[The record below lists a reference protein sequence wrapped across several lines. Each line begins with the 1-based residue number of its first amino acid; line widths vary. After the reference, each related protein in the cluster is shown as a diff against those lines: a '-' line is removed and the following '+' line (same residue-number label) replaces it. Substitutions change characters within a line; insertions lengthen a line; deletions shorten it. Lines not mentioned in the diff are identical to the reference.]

1 MVGVF
6 FCTGAICNAL
16 ITQRNEITCSCTE
29 INGAK
34 FRLGNYRHCAQMKIQ
49 TVATPALDL
58 LQIRPRLKRGA
69 IVLSLSDSLIEGNR
83 VFVGCNGSG
92 IECEALGIKSIIAAF
107 DGKKSAQEIAEALAI
122 STEIVCEFISQLLS
136 AGLIDYLVTPIVA
149 PGRFKEQDQSA
160 DAGYIQLQSK
170 ITPELSATTWI
181 PGVNDGGV
189 EVLTNRRLAL
199 IEISGE
205 NRVATQLY
213 GLLLASGV
221 TQTKMASA
229 SRRDRARIGNQ
240 DMCAGLLTSSDV
252 GSNFQHTLEDKARE
266 LALFP
271 NKDKSVAEDIP
282 EVFLKIFI
290 GNGHEA
296 LIAQSMSED
305 EIHLIV
311 AAPDGPSIDVGPLV
325 IPGKSACSRC
335 ITLARS
341 DQHLLSREIDIFRS
355 THIELEIPVSISHFV
370 AAQIASEILRFIDT
384 KKSALISARVRTNY
398 LDVCNPQHI
407 RFARHPLCGCS
418 WR

>member
-1 MVGVF
+1 MKINSPE
-6 FCTGAICNAL
+6 AK
-16 ITQRNEITCSCTE
+16 NESTNTTE
-29 INGAK
+29 I
-34 FRLGNYRHCAQMKIQ
+34 
-49 TVATPALDL
+49 DL
-58 LQIRPRLKRGA
+58 LLMRPRLKRGA
-69 IVLSLSDSLIEGNR
+69 IVLSLTDSHIEGNR
-83 VFVGCNGSG
+83 IFVGCNGSG
-92 IECEALGIKSIIAAF
+92 VECEAIGIRLIVAAF
-107 DGKKSAQEIAEALAI
+107 DGKRSAQEIAESLSI
-122 STEIVCEFISQLLS
+122 EPHIICEVIHQLLR
-136 AGLIDYLVTPIVA
+136 AGLIDYLVTQIIA
-149 PGRFKEQDQSA
+149 PGRFKEQDQSE

-205 NRVATQLY
+205 NRIATQLY

-229 SRRDRARIGNQ
+229 SRRERARIGSQ
-240 DMCAGLLTSSDV
+240 DMCAGLLASSDV
-252 GSNFQHTLEDKARE
+252 GSNFQHTLEEKSRE

-271 NKDKSVAEDIP
+271 NQDKSAADDIP
-282 EVFLKIFI
+282 EIFLKIFI

-311 AAPDGPSIDVGPLV
+311 AAPDGPSIEVGPLV

-335 ITLARS
+335 VTLARG
-341 DQHLLSREIDIFRS
+341 DQHPRSREIDIFRS
-355 THIELEIPVSISHFV
+355 THTELEIPVTIAHFV
-370 AAQIASEILRFIDT
+370 AAQIAAEILRYIDT
-384 KKSALISARVRTNY
+384 KKSVLISTRLRTNY

>member
-1 MVGVF
+1 MK
-6 FCTGAICNAL
+6 TP
-16 ITQRNEITCSCTE
+16 QRKTP
-29 INGAK
+29 
-34 FRLGNYRHCAQMKIQ
+34 QMKTQSID
-49 TVATPALDL
+49 TRAVDL
-58 LQIRPRLKRGA
+58 LLIRPRLKRGA

-92 IECEALGIKSIIAAF
+92 IQCEALGIRTIIAAF

-122 STEIVCEFISQLLS
+122 DSEIVRQVVAQLLS
-136 AGLIDYLVTPIVA
+136 AGLIDYLVTQIVA
-149 PGRFKEQDQSA
+149 PGRFKEQDQSS

-189 EVLTNRRLAL
+189 EVLTKRRMAL

-213 GLLLASGV
+213 GILLASGV

-271 NKDKSVAEDIP
+271 SKDKSNTDEIP
-282 EVFLKIFI
+282 EVFLKVFI

-311 AAPDGPSIDVGPLV
+311 AAPDGPSIDIGPLV

-335 ITLARS
+335 VTLARG
-341 DQHLLSREIDIFRS
+341 DQHPLSREIDIFRS
-355 THIELEIPVSISHFV
+355 THTELEIPVTVAHFV

-384 KKSALISARVRTNY
+384 KKSALISTRVRTNY

>member
-1 MVGVF
+1 MK
-6 FCTGAICNAL
+6 TP
-16 ITQRNEITCSCTE
+16 
-29 INGAK
+29 
-34 FRLGNYRHCAQMKIQ
+34 QMK
-49 TVATPALDL
+49 TPNMEKQSIDTSAVDL
-58 LQIRPRLKRGA
+58 LLIRPRLKRGA

-92 IECEALGIKSIIAAF
+92 IQCEALGIRTIIAAF

-122 STEIVCEFISQLLS
+122 DCEIVSQVVGQLLS
-136 AGLIDYLVTPIVA
+136 AGLIDYLVTQIVA
-149 PGRFKEQDQSA
+149 PGRFKEQDQSS

-170 ITPELSATTWI
+170 ITPELSSTTWI
-181 PGVNDGGV
+181 TGVNDGGV
-189 EVLTNRRLAL
+189 EVLTNRRMAL

-213 GLLLASGV
+213 GILLASGV

-271 NKDKSVAEDIP
+271 SKDKSSADEIP
-282 EVFLKIFI
+282 EVFLKVFI

-335 ITLARS
+335 VTLARS
-341 DQHLLSREIDIFRS
+341 DQHSLSREIDIFRS
-355 THIELEIPVSISHFV
+355 THTELEIPVTVAHFV

-384 KKSALISARVRTNY
+384 KKSALISTRVRTNY
-398 LDVCNPQHI
+398 LDICNPQHI

>member
-1 MVGVF
+1 
-6 FCTGAICNAL
+6 
-16 ITQRNEITCSCTE
+16 
-29 INGAK
+29 
-34 FRLGNYRHCAQMKIQ
+34 MKIKN
-49 TVATPALDL
+49 TEAKNENSL
-58 LQIRPRLKRGA
+58 LHAIDPLLIRPRLKRGA
-69 IVLSLSDSLIEGNR
+69 IVLSLSDSLVEGNR

-92 IECEALGIKSIIAAF
+92 IQCEALGIRTIIAAF
-107 DGKKSAQEIAEALAI
+107 DGKKSSQEIAEALSI
-122 STEIVCEFISQLLS
+122 DCEIVGQVVGQLLS
-136 AGLIDYLVTPIVA
+136 AGLIDYLVTQIVA
-149 PGRFKEQDQSA
+149 PGRFKEQDQSS

-189 EVLTNRRLAL
+189 QVLTKRRSAL

-213 GLLLASGV
+213 GILLASGV

-229 SRRDRARIGNQ
+229 ARRDRARIGNQ
-240 DMCAGLLTSSDV
+240 DLCAGLLTNSDV
-252 GSNFQHTLEDKARE
+252 GSNFQHTLENKARE

-271 NKDKSVAEDIP
+271 NKDKSSTEEIP
-282 EVFLKIFI
+282 EVFLKVFI

-305 EIHLIV
+305 ETHLIV
-311 AAPDGPSIDVGPLV
+311 SAPDGPSIDVGPLV

-341 DQHLLSREIDIFRS
+341 DQHPLSREIDIFRS
-355 THIELEIPVSISHFV
+355 THTELEIPVTVAHFV
-370 AAQIASEILRFIDT
+370 AAQIAAEILRFIDT
-384 KKSALISARVRTNY
+384 KQSALISTRVRTNY

>member
-1 MVGVF
+1 MK
-6 FCTGAICNAL
+6 TP
-16 ITQRNEITCSCTE
+16 
-29 INGAK
+29 
-34 FRLGNYRHCAQMKIQ
+34 QMKIQ
-49 TVATPALDL
+49 SIDTRAVDL
-58 LQIRPRLKRGA
+58 LLIRPRLKRGA

-92 IECEALGIKSIIAAF
+92 IQCEALGIRTIIAAF

-122 STEIVCEFISQLLS
+122 DSEIVSQVVGQLLS
-136 AGLIDYLVTPIVA
+136 AGLIDYLVTQIVA
-149 PGRFKEQDQSA
+149 PGRFKEQDQSS

-181 PGVNDGGV
+181 TDVNDGGV
-189 EVLTNRRLAL
+189 EVLTYRRMAL

-213 GLLLASGV
+213 GILLASGV

-271 NKDKSVAEDIP
+271 SKDKSSADEIP
-282 EVFLKIFI
+282 EVFLKVFI

-311 AAPDGPSIDVGPLV
+311 AAPDGPSIDIGPLV

-335 ITLARS
+335 VTLARS
-341 DQHLLSREIDIFRS
+341 DQHSLSREIDIFRS
-355 THIELEIPVSISHFV
+355 THTELEIPVTVAHFV

-384 KKSALISARVRTNY
+384 KKSALISTRVRTNY

>member
-1 MVGVF
+1 
-6 FCTGAICNAL
+6 
-16 ITQRNEITCSCTE
+16 
-29 INGAK
+29 
-34 FRLGNYRHCAQMKIQ
+34 MKIQ
-49 TVATPALDL
+49 SIDKRTVDL
-58 LQIRPRLKRGA
+58 LLIRPRLKRGA
-69 IVLSLSDSLIEGNR
+69 IVLALSDSLIEGNR

-92 IECEALGIKSIIAAF
+92 IECEALGVKTIIAQF
-107 DGKKSAQEIAEALAI
+107 DGKKSAQEIADALAI
-122 STEIVCEFISQLLS
+122 DSDIVCQVVGQLLS
-136 AGLIDYLVTPIVA
+136 AGLIDYLVTQIVA
-149 PGRFKEQDQSA
+149 PGRFKEQDQSS

-181 PGVNDGGV
+181 AGVNDGGV
-189 EVLTNRRLAL
+189 QILTNRRMAL

-213 GLLLASGV
+213 GILLASGV

-240 DMCAGLLTSSDV
+240 DMCAGLLTNGDV

-271 NKDKSVAEDIP
+271 SKDKSNTDEIP
-282 EVFLKIFI
+282 EVFLKVFI

-305 EIHLIV
+305 EVHLIV

-335 ITLARS
+335 VTLARG
-341 DQHLLSREIDIFRS
+341 DQHRLSREIDIFKS
-355 THIELEIPVSISHFV
+355 THTELEIPVTIAHFV

-384 KKSALISARVRTNY
+384 KKSALISTRVRTNY

>member
-1 MVGVF
+1 
-6 FCTGAICNAL
+6 
-16 ITQRNEITCSCTE
+16 
-29 INGAK
+29 
-34 FRLGNYRHCAQMKIQ
+34 MKIQ
-49 TVATPALDL
+49 TVATPDLDL
-58 LQIRPRLKRGA
+58 SLIRPRLKRGA

-92 IECEALGIKSIIAAF
+92 IECEALGINSIIAAF
-107 DGKKSAQEIAEALAI
+107 DGKKSAQEIEDALAI
-122 STEIVCEFISQLLS
+122 STEIVCEVIGQLLS
-136 AGLIDYLVTPIVA
+136 AGLVDYLVTPIVA

-181 PGVNDGGV
+181 SGVNDGGV

-240 DMCAGLLTSSDV
+240 DMCAGLLTSGDV

-271 NKDKSVAEDIP
+271 SKDKSVAEDIP

-335 ITLARS
+335 VTLARS
-341 DQHLLSREIDIFRS
+341 DQHSLSREIDIFRS
-355 THIELEIPVSISHFV
+355 THTELEIPVSLSHFV

-384 KKSALISARVRTNY
+384 KKSALISTRVRTNY

>member
-1 MVGVF
+1 MK
-6 FCTGAICNAL
+6 TP
-16 ITQRNEITCSCTE
+16 
-29 INGAK
+29 
-34 FRLGNYRHCAQMKIQ
+34 QMKIQ
-49 TVATPALDL
+49 SIDTRAVDL
-58 LQIRPRLKRGA
+58 LLIRPRLKRGA

-92 IECEALGIKSIIAAF
+92 IQCEALGIRTIIAAF
-107 DGKKSAQEIAEALAI
+107 DGKKSAEEIAEALAI
-122 STEIVCEFISQLLS
+122 DCEIVSQVVGQLLS
-136 AGLIDYLVTPIVA
+136 AGLIDYLVTQIVA
-149 PGRFKEQDQSA
+149 PGRFKEQDQSS

-181 PGVNDGGV
+181 TGVNDGGV
-189 EVLTNRRLAL
+189 EVLTYRRMAL

-213 GLLLASGV
+213 GILLASGV

-271 NKDKSVAEDIP
+271 SKDKSSADEIP
-282 EVFLKIFI
+282 EVFLKVFI

-311 AAPDGPSIDVGPLV
+311 AAPDGPSIDIGPLV

-335 ITLARS
+335 VTLARS
-341 DQHLLSREIDIFRS
+341 DQHSLSREIDIFRS
-355 THIELEIPVSISHFV
+355 THTELEIPVTVAHFV

-384 KKSALISARVRTNY
+384 KKSALISTRVRTNY

>member
-1 MVGVF
+1 MK
-6 FCTGAICNAL
+6 TP
-16 ITQRNEITCSCTE
+16 
-29 INGAK
+29 
-34 FRLGNYRHCAQMKIQ
+34 QMKTQSID
-49 TVATPALDL
+49 TRAVDL
-58 LQIRPRLKRGA
+58 LLIRPRLKRGA

-92 IECEALGIKSIIAAF
+92 IQCEALGIRTIIAAF

-122 STEIVCEFISQLLS
+122 DSEIVSQVVGQLLS
-136 AGLIDYLVTPIVA
+136 AGLIDYLVTQIVA
-149 PGRFKEQDQSA
+149 PGRFKEQDQSS

-181 PGVNDGGV
+181 TGVNDGGV
-189 EVLTNRRLAL
+189 EVLTYRRMAL

-213 GLLLASGV
+213 GILLASGV

-271 NKDKSVAEDIP
+271 SKDKSSADEIP
-282 EVFLKIFI
+282 EVFLKVFI

-311 AAPDGPSIDVGPLV
+311 AAPDGPSIDIGPLV

-335 ITLARS
+335 VTLARS
-341 DQHLLSREIDIFRS
+341 DQHSLSREIDIFRS
-355 THIELEIPVSISHFV
+355 THTELEIPVTVAHFV

-384 KKSALISARVRTNY
+384 KKSALISTRVRTNY
-398 LDVCNPQHI
+398 LDICNPQHI

>member
-1 MVGVF
+1 
-6 FCTGAICNAL
+6 
-16 ITQRNEITCSCTE
+16 
-29 INGAK
+29 
-34 FRLGNYRHCAQMKIQ
+34 MKIHTAETQ
-49 TVATPALDL
+49 ALDL
-58 LQIRPRLKRGA
+58 LHIRPRLKRGT
-69 IVLSLSDSLIEGNR
+69 IVLALTDSLIEGNR

-92 IECEALGIKSIIAAF
+92 IECEALGIRSIITAF
-107 DGKKSAQEIAEALAI
+107 DGKSSAEEIAAALAI
-122 STEIVCEFISQLLS
+122 ESEVVCEVISQLLS
-136 AGLIDYLVTPIVA
+136 VGLIDYLVTQIVA

-240 DMCAGLLTSSDV
+240 DMCAGLLNSGDV
-252 GSNFQHTLEDKARE
+252 GSNFQHTLDDKARE

-271 NKDKSVAEDIP
+271 NKDKSVADEIP

-335 ITLARS
+335 VTLARG

-355 THIELEIPVSISHFV
+355 THTELEIPVAISHFV
-370 AAQIASEILRFIDT
+370 AAQIAAEILRYIDT
-384 KKSALISARVRTNY
+384 KKSALISARVRSNY
-398 LDVCNPQHI
+398 LDLCNPQHI

>member
-1 MVGVF
+1 
-6 FCTGAICNAL
+6 
-16 ITQRNEITCSCTE
+16 
-29 INGAK
+29 
-34 FRLGNYRHCAQMKIQ
+34 MKIKNPE
-49 TVATPALDL
+49 VKDENSL
-58 LQIRPRLKRGA
+58 LHAIDPLLIRPRLKRGA
-69 IVLSLSDSLIEGNR
+69 IVLSLSDSLVEGNR

-92 IECEALGIKSIIAAF
+92 IQCEALGIRTIIAAF
-107 DGKKSAQEIAEALAI
+107 DGKKSVQEIAEALTI
-122 STEIVCEFISQLLS
+122 DCEIVSQVVGQLLS
-136 AGLIDYLVTPIVA
+136 AGLIDYLVTQIVA
-149 PGRFKEQDQSA
+149 PGRFKEQDQSS

-189 EVLTNRRLAL
+189 EVLTKRRTAL

-213 GLLLASGV
+213 GILLASGV

-229 SRRDRARIGNQ
+229 ARRDRARVGNQ
-240 DMCAGLLTSSDV
+240 DLCAGLLTNSDV

-271 NKDKSVAEDIP
+271 SKDKSSADEVP
-282 EVFLKIFI
+282 EVFLKVFI

-305 EIHLIV
+305 ETHLIV
-311 AAPDGPSIDVGPLV
+311 SAPDGPSIDIGPLV

-341 DQHLLSREIDIFRS
+341 DQHPLSREIDIFRS
-355 THIELEIPVSISHFV
+355 THTELEIPVTVAHFV

-384 KKSALISARVRTNY
+384 KKSALISTRVRTNY

>member
-1 MVGVF
+1 MK
-6 FCTGAICNAL
+6 TP
-16 ITQRNEITCSCTE
+16 
-29 INGAK
+29 
-34 FRLGNYRHCAQMKIQ
+34 QMKTQSID
-49 TVATPALDL
+49 THAVDL
-58 LQIRPRLKRGA
+58 LLIRPRLKRGA

-92 IECEALGIKSIIAAF
+92 IQCEALGIRTIIAAF

-122 STEIVCEFISQLLS
+122 DSEIVSQVVGQLLS
-136 AGLIDYLVTPIVA
+136 AGLIDYLVTQIVA
-149 PGRFKEQDQSA
+149 PGRFKEQDQSS

-181 PGVNDGGV
+181 TGVNDGGV
-189 EVLTNRRLAL
+189 EVLTYRRMAL

-213 GLLLASGV
+213 GILLASGV

-271 NKDKSVAEDIP
+271 SKDKSSADEIP
-282 EVFLKIFI
+282 EVFLKVFI

-311 AAPDGPSIDVGPLV
+311 AAPDGPSIDIGPLV

-335 ITLARS
+335 VTLARS
-341 DQHLLSREIDIFRS
+341 DQHSLSREIDIFRS
-355 THIELEIPVSISHFV
+355 THTELEIPVTVAHFV

-384 KKSALISARVRTNY
+384 KKSALISTRVRTNY
-398 LDVCNPQHI
+398 LDICNPQHI

>member
-1 MVGVF
+1 MK
-6 FCTGAICNAL
+6 
-16 ITQRNEITCSCTE
+16 TQSID
-29 INGAK
+29 
-34 FRLGNYRHCAQMKIQ
+34 
-49 TVATPALDL
+49 TPAVDL
-58 LQIRPRLKRGA
+58 LLIRPRLKRGA
-69 IVLSLSDSLIEGNR
+69 IVLSLSDSLVEGNR
-83 VFVGCNGSG
+83 VFIGCNGSG
-92 IECEALGIKSIIAAF
+92 IQCEALGIRTIIAAF
-107 DGKKSAQEIAEALAI
+107 DGKKSSQEIAEALAI
-122 STEIVCEFISQLLS
+122 DCEIVSQVVGQLLS
-136 AGLIDYLVTPIVA
+136 AGLIDYLVTQIVA
-149 PGRFKEQDQSA
+149 PGRFKEQDQSS

-189 EVLTNRRLAL
+189 QVLTKRRSAL

-213 GLLLASGV
+213 GILLASGV

-240 DMCAGLLTSSDV
+240 DLCAGLLTNSDV

-271 NKDKSVAEDIP
+271 SKDKSSTDEVP
-282 EVFLKIFI
+282 EVFLKVFI

-305 EIHLIV
+305 EVHLIV
-311 AAPDGPSIDVGPLV
+311 SAPDGPSIDIGPLV

-341 DQHLLSREIDIFRS
+341 DQHPLSREIDIFRS
-355 THIELEIPVSISHFV
+355 THTELEIPVTVAHFV

-384 KKSALISARVRTNY
+384 KKSALISTRVRNNY

>member
-1 MVGVF
+1 MK
-6 FCTGAICNAL
+6 TP
-16 ITQRNEITCSCTE
+16 
-29 INGAK
+29 
-34 FRLGNYRHCAQMKIQ
+34 QMKIQ
-49 TVATPALDL
+49 SIDTRAVDL
-58 LQIRPRLKRGA
+58 LLIRPRLKRGA

-92 IECEALGIKSIIAAF
+92 IQCEALGIRTIIAAF

-122 STEIVCEFISQLLS
+122 DSEIVSQVVGQLLS
-136 AGLIDYLVTPIVA
+136 AGLIDYLVTQIVA
-149 PGRFKEQDQSA
+149 PGRFKEQDQSS

-181 PGVNDGGV
+181 TGVNDGGV
-189 EVLTNRRLAL
+189 EVLTYRRMAL

-213 GLLLASGV
+213 GILLASGV

-271 NKDKSVAEDIP
+271 SKDKSSADEIP

-296 LIAQSMSED
+296 GIAQSMSED

-311 AAPDGPSIDVGPLV
+311 AAPDGPSIDIGPLV

-335 ITLARS
+335 VTLARS
-341 DQHLLSREIDIFRS
+341 DQHSLSREIDIFRS
-355 THIELEIPVSISHFV
+355 THTELEIPVTVAHFV

-384 KKSALISARVRTNY
+384 KKSALISTRVRTNY
-398 LDVCNPQHI
+398 LDICNPQHI

>member
-1 MVGVF
+1 MKIKN
-6 FCTGAICNAL
+6 TEAK
-16 ITQRNEITCSCTE
+16 NEIS
-29 INGAK
+29 
-34 FRLGNYRHCAQMKIQ
+34 
-49 TVATPALDL
+49 L
-58 LQIRPRLKRGA
+58 LHTIDPLLIRPRLKRGA
-69 IVLSLSDSLIEGNR
+69 IVLSLSDSLVEGNR

-92 IECEALGIKSIIAAF
+92 IQCEALGIRTIIAAF
-107 DGKKSAQEIAEALAI
+107 DGKKSSKEIAEALAI
-122 STEIVCEFISQLLS
+122 DCEIVSQVVGQLLS
-136 AGLIDYLVTPIVA
+136 VGLIDYLVTQIVA
-149 PGRFKEQDQSA
+149 PGRFKEQDQSS

-189 EVLTNRRLAL
+189 EVLTKRRSAL

-213 GLLLASGV
+213 GILLASGV

-229 SRRDRARIGNQ
+229 ARRDRARIGNQ
-240 DMCAGLLTSSDV
+240 DLCAGLLTNSDV

-271 NKDKSVAEDIP
+271 NKDKSSTDEVP
-282 EVFLKIFI
+282 EVFLKVFI

-305 EIHLIV
+305 ETHLIV
-311 AAPDGPSIDVGPLV
+311 SAPDGPSIDVGPLV

-341 DQHLLSREIDIFRS
+341 DQHPLSREIDIFRS
-355 THIELEIPVSISHFV
+355 THTELEIPVTVAHFV
-370 AAQIASEILRFIDT
+370 AAQIAAEILRFIDT
-384 KKSALISARVRTNY
+384 RQSALISTRVRTNY

>member
-1 MVGVF
+1 MK
-6 FCTGAICNAL
+6 TPQIKTPQ
-16 ITQRNEITCSCTE
+16 IKTQSLNTDI
-29 INGAK
+29 I
-34 FRLGNYRHCAQMKIQ
+34 
-49 TVATPALDL
+49 DL
-58 LQIRPRLKRGA
+58 LLIRPRLKRGA

-92 IECEALGIKSIIAAF
+92 IQCEALGIKTIIAAF
-107 DGKKSAQEIAEALAI
+107 DGKKSTQEIAEALAI
-122 STEIVCEFISQLLS
+122 DCDVVSQVVGQLLS
-136 AGLIDYLVTPIVA
+136 AGLIDYAVTQIVA
-149 PGRFKEQDQSA
+149 PGRFKEQDQSF

-181 PGVNDGGV
+181 TGVNDGGV
-189 EVLTNRRLAL
+189 QVLTNRRMAL

-213 GLLLASGV
+213 GILLASGV

-240 DMCAGLLTSSDV
+240 DMCAGLLASSDV
-252 GSNFQHTLEDKARE
+252 GSNFQNTLEDKARE

-271 NKDKSVAEDIP
+271 SKDKSGTNENP
-282 EVFLKIFI
+282 EIFLKVFI
-290 GNGHEA
+290 GNGHES

-335 ITLARS
+335 VTLARS
-341 DQHLLSREIDIFRS
+341 DQHPLSREIDIFRS
-355 THIELEIPVSISHFV
+355 THTELEIPVTVAHYV

-384 KKSALISARVRTNY
+384 KKSALISTRVRTNY
-398 LDVCNPQHI
+398 LDMCNPQHI

>member
-1 MVGVF
+1 MK
-6 FCTGAICNAL
+6 TP
-16 ITQRNEITCSCTE
+16 
-29 INGAK
+29 
-34 FRLGNYRHCAQMKIQ
+34 QMKTQSID
-49 TVATPALDL
+49 TSAVDL
-58 LQIRPRLKRGA
+58 LLIRPRLKRGA

-92 IECEALGIKSIIAAF
+92 IQCEALGIRTIIAAF

-122 STEIVCEFISQLLS
+122 DCEIVSQVVGQLLS
-136 AGLIDYLVTPIVA
+136 AGLIDYLVTQIVA
-149 PGRFKEQDQSA
+149 PGRFKEQDQSS

-181 PGVNDGGV
+181 TGVNDGGV
-189 EVLTNRRLAL
+189 EVLTNRRMAL

-213 GLLLASGV
+213 GILLASGV

-271 NKDKSVAEDIP
+271 SKDKSGADEIP
-282 EVFLKIFI
+282 EVFLKVFI

-335 ITLARS
+335 VTLARS
-341 DQHLLSREIDIFRS
+341 DQHSLSREIDIFRS
-355 THIELEIPVSISHFV
+355 THTELEIPVTVAHFV

-384 KKSALISARVRTNY
+384 KKSALISTRVRTNY
-398 LDVCNPQHI
+398 LDICNPQHI

-418 WR
+418 WH

>member
-1 MVGVF
+1 MKIKSLD
-6 FCTGAICNAL
+6 AKSEN
-16 ITQRNEITCSCTE
+16 TQTPE
-29 INGAK
+29 IN
-34 FRLGNYRHCAQMKIQ
+34 
-49 TVATPALDL
+49 L

-69 IVLSLSDSLIEGNR
+69 IVLSLSDSLIDGNR

-92 IECEALGIKSIIAAF
+92 IECEALGINSIFTAF
-107 DGKKSAQEIAEALAI
+107 DGKKSAQEIAEALTI
-122 STEIVCEFISQLLS
+122 NVEIVCEVIGQLLS

-189 EVLTNRRLAL
+189 AVLTNRRLAL

-205 NRVATQLY
+205 NRVATQLF

-240 DMCAGLLTSSDV
+240 DMCAGLLTSGDV

-271 NKDKSVAEDIP
+271 SKDKSVAEDIP

-335 ITLARS
+335 VTLARS
-341 DQHLLSREIDIFRS
+341 DQHVLSREIDIFRS
-355 THIELEIPVSISHFV
+355 THTELEIPVAVAHFV

-384 KKSALISARVRTNY
+384 KKSVLISTRVRTNY
-398 LDVCNPQHI
+398 LDLCNPQHI

>member
-1 MVGVF
+1 MCVY
-6 FCTGAICNAL
+6 TAKPAL
-16 ITQRNEITCSCTE
+16 AGSHLNS
-29 INGAK
+29 
-34 FRLGNYRHCAQMKIQ
+34 RHCAQMKTPQMKIQ
-49 TVATPALDL
+49 SIDTRAVDL
-58 LQIRPRLKRGA
+58 LLIRPRLKRGA

-92 IECEALGIKSIIAAF
+92 IQCEALGIRTIIAAF

-122 STEIVCEFISQLLS
+122 DSEIVSQVVGQLLS
-136 AGLIDYLVTPIVA
+136 AGLIDYLVTQIVA
-149 PGRFKEQDQSA
+149 PGRFKEQDQSS

-181 PGVNDGGV
+181 TGVNDGGV
-189 EVLTNRRLAL
+189 EVLTKRRMAL

-213 GLLLASGV
+213 GILLASGV

-271 NKDKSVAEDIP
+271 SKDKSSADEIP
-282 EVFLKIFI
+282 EVFLKVFI

-311 AAPDGPSIDVGPLV
+311 AAPDGPSIDIGPLV

-335 ITLARS
+335 VTLARS
-341 DQHLLSREIDIFRS
+341 DQHSLSREIDIFRS
-355 THIELEIPVSISHFV
+355 THTELEIPVTVAHFV

-384 KKSALISARVRTNY
+384 KKSALISTRVRTNY

>member
-1 MVGVF
+1 MKINSPE
-6 FCTGAICNAL
+6 TK
-16 ITQRNEITCSCTE
+16 NESTNTTE
-29 INGAK
+29 I
-34 FRLGNYRHCAQMKIQ
+34 
-49 TVATPALDL
+49 DL
-58 LQIRPRLKRGA
+58 LLMRPRLKRGA
-69 IVLSLSDSLIEGNR
+69 IVLSLTDSPIEGNR
-83 VFVGCNGSG
+83 IFVGCNGSG
-92 IECEALGIKSIIAAF
+92 VECEAIGIRLIVAAF
-107 DGKKSAQEIAEALAI
+107 DGKRSAQEIAEFLSI
-122 STEIVCEFISQLLS
+122 EPHIICEVIHQLLR
-136 AGLIDYLVTPIVA
+136 AGLIDYLVTQIIV
-149 PGRFKEQDQSA
+149 PGRFKEQDQSQ

-205 NRVATQLY
+205 NRIATQLY

-229 SRRDRARIGNQ
+229 SRRERARIGSQ
-240 DMCAGLLTSSDV
+240 DMCAGLLASSDV
-252 GSNFQHTLEDKARE
+252 GSNFQHTLEEKSRE

-271 NKDKSVAEDIP
+271 NQDKSAADDIP
-282 EVFLKIFI
+282 EIFLKIFI

-311 AAPDGPSIDVGPLV
+311 AAPDGPSIEVGPLV

-335 ITLARS
+335 VTLARG
-341 DQHLLSREIDIFRS
+341 DQHPRSREIDIFRS
-355 THIELEIPVSISHFV
+355 THTELEIPVAIAHFV
-370 AAQIASEILRFIDT
+370 AAQIAAEILRYIDT
-384 KKSALISARVRTNY
+384 KKSVLISTRLRTNY

>member
-1 MVGVF
+1 M
-6 FCTGAICNAL
+6 TIN
-16 ITQRNEITCSCTE
+16 STE
-29 INGAK
+29 
-34 FRLGNYRHCAQMKIQ
+34 AQNKN
-49 TVATPALDL
+49 THDHEVDL
-58 LQIRPRLKRGA
+58 LLIRPRLKRGA
-69 IVLSLSDSLIEGNR
+69 IVLSLTDSLVAGNR
-83 VFVGCNGSG
+83 VFIGCNGSG
-92 IECEALGIKSIIAAF
+92 IECEAIGIRSIIEEF
-107 DGKKSAQEIAEALAI
+107 DGKKSAQEIASALAI
-122 STEIVCEFISQLLS
+122 DSEIVCQVIGQLLS
-136 AGLIDYLVTPIVA
+136 ARLIDYMVTQIIA

-181 PGVNDGGV
+181 NGVNDGGV
-189 EVLTNRRLAL
+189 EVLTKRRQAL

-221 TQTKMASA
+221 TQTKMASE

-240 DMCAGLLTSSDV
+240 DMCAGLLTSADV
-252 GSNFQHTLEDKARE
+252 GSNYQHTLDDKARE

-271 NKDKSVAEDIP
+271 SKDKSAVDEIP

-290 GNGHEA
+290 GNGHEV

-305 EIHLIV
+305 EIHLV
-311 AAPDGPSIDVGPLV
+311 VSAPDGPSIDVGPLV
-325 IPGKSACSRC
+325 IPGMSACSRC
-335 ITLARS
+335 VTLARS
-341 DQHLLSREIDIFRS
+341 DQHPLSREIDIFRS
-355 THIELEIPVSISHFV
+355 THTELEIPATVAHYV
-370 AAQIASEILRFIDT
+370 AAQIASEVLRFVDT
-384 KKSALISARVRTNY
+384 KESALISTRIRTNY

>member
-1 MVGVF
+1 
-6 FCTGAICNAL
+6 
-16 ITQRNEITCSCTE
+16 
-29 INGAK
+29 
-34 FRLGNYRHCAQMKIQ
+34 MKIQ
-49 TVATPALDL
+49 TVATPDLDL
-58 LQIRPRLKRGA
+58 SLIRPRLKRGA

-92 IECEALGIKSIIAAF
+92 IECEALGINSIIAAF
-107 DGKKSAQEIAEALAI
+107 DGKKSAQEIADALAI
-122 STEIVCEFISQLLS
+122 STEIVCEVIGQLLS

-160 DAGYIQLQSK
+160 DAGFIQLQSK

-240 DMCAGLLTSSDV
+240 DMCAGLLTSGDV

-271 NKDKSVAEDIP
+271 SKDKSVAEDIP

-335 ITLARS
+335 VTLARS
-341 DQHLLSREIDIFRS
+341 DQHSLSREIDIFRS
-355 THIELEIPVSISHFV
+355 THTELEIPVSLSHFV

-384 KKSALISARVRTNY
+384 KKSALISTRVRTNY

>member
-1 MVGVF
+1 MK
-6 FCTGAICNAL
+6 
-16 ITQRNEITCSCTE
+16 TQSSETKNQKTNSREI
-29 INGAK
+29 
-34 FRLGNYRHCAQMKIQ
+34 
-49 TVATPALDL
+49 DL
-58 LQIRPRLKRGA
+58 LHIRPRLKRGA
-69 IVLSLSDSLIEGNR
+69 IVLSLSDSLVEGNR

-92 IECEALGIKSIIAAF
+92 IQCEALGIRTIIAAF
-107 DGKKSAQEIAEALAI
+107 DGKQSAQEIAEALAI
-122 STEIVCEFISQLLS
+122 DCEIISQVIGQLLS
-136 AGLIDYLVTPIVA
+136 AGLIDYLVTQIIA
-149 PGRFKEQDQSA
+149 PGRFKEQDQSS

-181 PGVNDGGV
+181 AGVNDGGV
-189 EVLTNRRLAL
+189 EVLTKRRSAL

-213 GLLLASGV
+213 GILLASGV

-229 SRRDRARIGNQ
+229 ARRDRARIGNQ
-240 DMCAGLLTSSDV
+240 DMCAGLLTNSDV

-271 NKDKSVAEDIP
+271 SKDKSSADEIP
-282 EVFLKIFI
+282 EVFLKVFI

-296 LIAQSMSED
+296 PIAQSMSED
-305 EIHLIV
+305 EVHLLV
-311 AAPDGPSIDVGPLV
+311 SAPDGPSIDIGPLV

-341 DQHLLSREIDIFRS
+341 DQHPLSREIDIFRS
-355 THIELEIPVSISHFV
+355 THTELEIPVTVAHFV

-384 KKSALISARVRTNY
+384 KKSALISTRVRTNY

>member
-1 MVGVF
+1 MK
-6 FCTGAICNAL
+6 
-16 ITQRNEITCSCTE
+16 TQSIDMR
-29 INGAK
+29 A
-34 FRLGNYRHCAQMKIQ
+34 
-49 TVATPALDL
+49 VDL
-58 LQIRPRLKRGA
+58 LLIRPRLKRGA

-92 IECEALGIKSIIAAF
+92 IQCEALGIRTIIAAF

-122 STEIVCEFISQLLS
+122 DSEIVRQVVAQLLS
-136 AGLIDYLVTPIVA
+136 AGLIDYLVTQIVA
-149 PGRFKEQDQSA
+149 PGRFKEQDQSS

-189 EVLTNRRLAL
+189 EVLTKRRMAL

-213 GLLLASGV
+213 GILLASGV

-271 NKDKSVAEDIP
+271 SKDKSNTDEIP
-282 EVFLKIFI
+282 EVFLKVFI

-311 AAPDGPSIDVGPLV
+311 AAPDGPSIDIGPLV

-335 ITLARS
+335 VTLARG
-341 DQHLLSREIDIFRS
+341 DQHPLSREIDIFRS
-355 THIELEIPVSISHFV
+355 THTELEIPVTVAHFV

-384 KKSALISARVRTNY
+384 KKSALISTRVRTNY

>member
-1 MVGVF
+1 MK
-6 FCTGAICNAL
+6 TP
-16 ITQRNEITCSCTE
+16 
-29 INGAK
+29 
-34 FRLGNYRHCAQMKIQ
+34 QMKIQ
-49 TVATPALDL
+49 SIDTRAVDL
-58 LQIRPRLKRGA
+58 LLIRPRLKRGA

-92 IECEALGIKSIIAAF
+92 IQCEALGIRTIIAAF

-122 STEIVCEFISQLLS
+122 DSEIVSQVVGQLLS
-136 AGLIDYLVTPIVA
+136 AGLIDYLVTQIVA
-149 PGRFKEQDQSA
+149 PGRFKEQDQSS

-181 PGVNDGGV
+181 TGINDGGV
-189 EVLTNRRLAL
+189 EVLTYRRMAL

-213 GLLLASGV
+213 GILLASGV

-271 NKDKSVAEDIP
+271 SKDKSSADEIP
-282 EVFLKIFI
+282 EVFLKVFI

-311 AAPDGPSIDVGPLV
+311 AAPDGPSIDIGPLV

-335 ITLARS
+335 VTLARS
-341 DQHLLSREIDIFRS
+341 DQHSLSREIDIFRS
-355 THIELEIPVSISHFV
+355 THTELEIPVTVAHFV

-384 KKSALISARVRTNY
+384 KKSALISTRVRTNY

>member
-1 MVGVF
+1 MKIKN
-6 FCTGAICNAL
+6 TEAK
-16 ITQRNEITCSCTE
+16 NEIS
-29 INGAK
+29 
-34 FRLGNYRHCAQMKIQ
+34 
-49 TVATPALDL
+49 L
-58 LQIRPRLKRGA
+58 LNTTDPLLIRPRLKRGA
-69 IVLSLSDSLIEGNR
+69 IVLSLSDSLVEGNR

-92 IECEALGIKSIIAAF
+92 IQCEALGIRTIIAAF
-107 DGKKSAQEIAEALAI
+107 DGKKSSQEIAEALSI
-122 STEIVCEFISQLLS
+122 DCEIVGQVVGQLLS
-136 AGLIDYLVTPIVA
+136 AGLIDYLVTQIVA
-149 PGRFKEQDQSA
+149 PGRFKEQDQSS

-189 EVLTNRRLAL
+189 EVLTKRRSAL

-213 GLLLASGV
+213 GILLASGV

-229 SRRDRARIGNQ
+229 ARRNRARIGNQ
-240 DMCAGLLTSSDV
+240 DLCAGLLTNSDV

-271 NKDKSVAEDIP
+271 SKDKSSTEEIP
-282 EVFLKIFI
+282 EVFLKVFI

-305 EIHLIV
+305 ETHLIV
-311 AAPDGPSIDVGPLV
+311 SAPDGPSIDVGPLV

-341 DQHLLSREIDIFRS
+341 DQHPLSREIDIFRS
-355 THIELEIPVSISHFV
+355 THTELEIPVTVAHFV
-370 AAQIASEILRFIDT
+370 AAQIAAEILRFIDT
-384 KKSALISARVRTNY
+384 KQSALISTRVRTNY

>member
-1 MVGVF
+1 
-6 FCTGAICNAL
+6 
-16 ITQRNEITCSCTE
+16 
-29 INGAK
+29 
-34 FRLGNYRHCAQMKIQ
+34 MKIQ
-49 TVATPALDL
+49 TVATPDLDL

-92 IECEALGIKSIIAAF
+92 IECEALGINSIIDAF
-107 DGKKSAQEIAEALAI
+107 DGKKCAQEIAEALAI
-122 STEIVCEFISQLLS
+122 STEIVCEVIGQLLS

-240 DMCAGLLTSSDV
+240 DMCAGLLTSGDV

-271 NKDKSVAEDIP
+271 SKDKSVAEDIP

-335 ITLARS
+335 VTLARS
-341 DQHLLSREIDIFRS
+341 DQHSLSREIDIFRS
-355 THIELEIPVSISHFV
+355 THTELEIPVSISHFV

-384 KKSALISARVRTNY
+384 KKSALISTRVRTNY
-398 LDVCNPQHI
+398 LDLCNPQHI

>member
-1 MVGVF
+1 
-6 FCTGAICNAL
+6 
-16 ITQRNEITCSCTE
+16 
-29 INGAK
+29 
-34 FRLGNYRHCAQMKIQ
+34 MKIQ
-49 TVATPALDL
+49 SSEKKNEKTDTREIDL
-58 LQIRPRLKRGA
+58 LHIRPRLKRGA
-69 IVLSLSDSLIEGNR
+69 IVLSLSDSLVEGSR

-92 IECEALGIKSIIAAF
+92 VQCEALGIRTIIAAF
-107 DGKKSAQEIAEALAI
+107 DGKQSAQEIAEALAI
-122 STEIVCEFISQLLS
+122 DCEIVSQVIGQLLS
-136 AGLIDYLVTPIVA
+136 AGLIDYLVTQIVA
-149 PGRFKEQDQSA
+149 PGRFKEQDQSS

-181 PGVNDGGV
+181 AGVNDGGV
-189 EVLTNRRLAL
+189 EVLTKRRLAL

-213 GLLLASGV
+213 GILLASGV

-252 GSNFQHTLEDKARE
+252 GSNFQHTLEDKSRE

-271 NKDKSVAEDIP
+271 SKDKSNADEIP
-282 EVFLKIFI
+282 EVFLKVFI

-305 EIHLIV
+305 EVHLLV
-311 AAPDGPSIDVGPLV
+311 SAPDGPSIDIGPLV
-325 IPGKSACSRC
+325 VPGKSACSRC

-341 DQHLLSREIDIFRS
+341 DQHPLSREIDIFRS
-355 THIELEIPVSISHFV
+355 THTELEIPVTVAHFV

-384 KKSALISARVRTNY
+384 KKSALISTRVRTNY

>member
-1 MVGVF
+1 
-6 FCTGAICNAL
+6 
-16 ITQRNEITCSCTE
+16 
-29 INGAK
+29 
-34 FRLGNYRHCAQMKIQ
+34 MKIQ
-49 TVATPALDL
+49 TVDTPAIDL

-69 IVLSLSDSLIEGNR
+69 IVLSLADSLIEGNR

-92 IECEALGIKSIIAAF
+92 IECEARGIKSIIATF

-122 STEIVCEFISQLLS
+122 NAVIVCEVIGQLLS

-189 EVLTNRRLAL
+189 KVLTNRRLAL

-240 DMCAGLLTSSDV
+240 DMCAGLLTSGDV
-252 GSNFQHTLEDKARE
+252 GSNYQ
-266 LALFP
+266 
-271 NKDKSVAEDIP
+271 
-282 EVFLKIFI
+282 
-290 GNGHEA
+290 
-296 LIAQSMSED
+296 
-305 EIHLIV
+305 
-311 AAPDGPSIDVGPLV
+311 
-325 IPGKSACSRC
+325 
-335 ITLARS
+335 
-341 DQHLLSREIDIFRS
+341 
-355 THIELEIPVSISHFV
+355 
-370 AAQIASEILRFIDT
+370 
-384 KKSALISARVRTNY
+384 
-398 LDVCNPQHI
+398 
-407 RFARHPLCGCS
+407 
-418 WR
+418 

>member
-1 MVGVF
+1 MK
-6 FCTGAICNAL
+6 TP
-16 ITQRNEITCSCTE
+16 
-29 INGAK
+29 
-34 FRLGNYRHCAQMKIQ
+34 QMKIQ
-49 TVATPALDL
+49 SIDTRAVDL
-58 LQIRPRLKRGA
+58 LLIRPRLKRGA

-92 IECEALGIKSIIAAF
+92 IQCEALGIRTIIAAF

-122 STEIVCEFISQLLS
+122 DSEIVSQVVGQLLS
-136 AGLIDYLVTPIVA
+136 AGLIDYLVTQIVA
-149 PGRFKEQDQSA
+149 PGRFKEQDQSS

-181 PGVNDGGV
+181 TGVNDGGV
-189 EVLTNRRLAL
+189 EVLTYRRMAL

-213 GLLLASGV
+213 GILLASGV

-271 NKDKSVAEDIP
+271 SKDKSSADEIP
-282 EVFLKIFI
+282 EVFLKVFI

-311 AAPDGPSIDVGPLV
+311 AAPDGPSIDIGPLV

-335 ITLARS
+335 VTLARS
-341 DQHLLSREIDIFRS
+341 DQHSLSREIDIFRS
-355 THIELEIPVSISHFV
+355 THTELEIPVTVAHFV

-384 KKSALISARVRTNY
+384 KKSALISTRVRTNY

>member
-1 MVGVF
+1 MK
-6 FCTGAICNAL
+6 TP
-16 ITQRNEITCSCTE
+16 
-29 INGAK
+29 
-34 FRLGNYRHCAQMKIQ
+34 QMKIQ
-49 TVATPALDL
+49 SIDTRAVDL
-58 LQIRPRLKRGA
+58 LLIRPRLKRGA

-92 IECEALGIKSIIAAF
+92 IQCEALGIRTIIAAF

-122 STEIVCEFISQLLS
+122 DSEIVSQVVGQLLS
-136 AGLIDYLVTPIVA
+136 AGLIDYLVTQIVA
-149 PGRFKEQDQSA
+149 PGRFKEQDQSS

-181 PGVNDGGV
+181 AGVNDGGV
-189 EVLTNRRLAL
+189 EVLTNRRMAL

-205 NRVATQLY
+205 NRVAPQLY
-213 GLLLASGV
+213 GILLASGV

-271 NKDKSVAEDIP
+271 SKDKSSADEIP
-282 EVFLKIFI
+282 EVFLKVFI

-311 AAPDGPSIDVGPLV
+311 AAPDGPSIDIGPLV

-335 ITLARS
+335 VTLARS
-341 DQHLLSREIDIFRS
+341 DQHSLSREIDIFRS
-355 THIELEIPVSISHFV
+355 THTELEIPVTVAHFV

-384 KKSALISARVRTNY
+384 KKSALISTRVRTNY

>member
-1 MVGVF
+1 MK
-6 FCTGAICNAL
+6 TP
-16 ITQRNEITCSCTE
+16 
-29 INGAK
+29 
-34 FRLGNYRHCAQMKIQ
+34 QMKIQ
-49 TVATPALDL
+49 SIDTRAVDL
-58 LQIRPRLKRGA
+58 LLIRPRLKRGA
-69 IVLSLSDSLIEGNR
+69 SVLSLSDSLIEGNR

-92 IECEALGIKSIIAAF
+92 IQCEALGIRTIIAAF

-122 STEIVCEFISQLLS
+122 DSEIVSQVVGQLLS
-136 AGLIDYLVTPIVA
+136 AGLIDYLVTQIVA
-149 PGRFKEQDQSA
+149 PGRFKEQDQSS

-181 PGVNDGGV
+181 TGVNDGGV
-189 EVLTNRRLAL
+189 EVLTYRRMAL

-213 GLLLASGV
+213 GILLASGV

-271 NKDKSVAEDIP
+271 SKDKSSADEIP
-282 EVFLKIFI
+282 EVFLKVFI

-311 AAPDGPSIDVGPLV
+311 AAPDGPSIDIGPLV

-335 ITLARS
+335 VTLARG
-341 DQHLLSREIDIFRS
+341 DQHPLSREIDIFRS
-355 THIELEIPVSISHFV
+355 THTELEIPVTVAHFV

-384 KKSALISARVRTNY
+384 KKSALISTRVRTNY
-398 LDVCNPQHI
+398 LDICNPQHI

>member
-1 MVGVF
+1 MK
-6 FCTGAICNAL
+6 TP
-16 ITQRNEITCSCTE
+16 
-29 INGAK
+29 
-34 FRLGNYRHCAQMKIQ
+34 QMKIQ
-49 TVATPALDL
+49 SIDTRAVDL
-58 LQIRPRLKRGA
+58 LLIRPRLKRGA

-92 IECEALGIKSIIAAF
+92 IQCEALGIRTIIAAF

-122 STEIVCEFISQLLS
+122 DSEIVSQVVGQLLS
-136 AGLIDYLVTPIVA
+136 AGLIDYLVTQIVA
-149 PGRFKEQDQSA
+149 PGRFKEQDQSS

-181 PGVNDGGV
+181 TGVNDGGV
-189 EVLTNRRLAL
+189 EVLTYRRMAL

-213 GLLLASGV
+213 GILLASGV

-271 NKDKSVAEDIP
+271 SKDKSSADEIP
-282 EVFLKIFI
+282 EVFLKVFI

-311 AAPDGPSIDVGPLV
+311 AAPDGPSIDIGPLV

-335 ITLARS
+335 VTLARS
-341 DQHLLSREIDIFRS
+341 DQHSLSREIDIFRS
-355 THIELEIPVSISHFV
+355 THTELEIPVTVAHFV

-384 KKSALISARVRTNY
+384 KKSALISTRVRTNY
-398 LDVCNPQHI
+398 LDICNPQHI

>member
-1 MVGVF
+1 MKIKN
-6 FCTGAICNAL
+6 TEAK
-16 ITQRNEITCSCTE
+16 NEIS
-29 INGAK
+29 
-34 FRLGNYRHCAQMKIQ
+34 
-49 TVATPALDL
+49 L
-58 LQIRPRLKRGA
+58 LHTIDPLLIRPRLKRGA
-69 IVLSLSDSLIEGNR
+69 IVLSLSDSLVEGNR

-92 IECEALGIKSIIAAF
+92 IQCEALGIRTIIAAF
-107 DGKKSAQEIAEALAI
+107 DGKKSSKEIAEALAI
-122 STEIVCEFISQLLS
+122 DCEIVSQVVGQLLS
-136 AGLIDYLVTPIVA
+136 VGLIDYLVTQIVA
-149 PGRFKEQDQSA
+149 PGRFKEQDQSS

-189 EVLTNRRLAL
+189 EVLTKRRSAL

-213 GLLLASGV
+213 GILLASGV

-229 SRRDRARIGNQ
+229 ARRDRARIGNQ
-240 DMCAGLLTSSDV
+240 DLCAGLLTNSDV

-271 NKDKSVAEDIP
+271 NKDKSSTDEVP
-282 EVFLKIFI
+282 EVFLKVFI

-305 EIHLIV
+305 ETHLIV
-311 AAPDGPSIDVGPLV
+311 SAPDGPSIDVGPLV

-341 DQHLLSREIDIFRS
+341 DQHPLSREIDIFRS
-355 THIELEIPVSISHFV
+355 THTELEIPVTVAHFV

-384 KKSALISARVRTNY
+384 RQSALISTRVRTNY

>member
-1 MVGVF
+1 MK
-6 FCTGAICNAL
+6 TP
-16 ITQRNEITCSCTE
+16 
-29 INGAK
+29 
-34 FRLGNYRHCAQMKIQ
+34 QMKIQ
-49 TVATPALDL
+49 SIDTRTVDL
-58 LQIRPRLKRGA
+58 LLIRPRLKRGA

-92 IECEALGIKSIIAAF
+92 IQCEALGIRTIIAAF
-107 DGKKSAQEIAEALAI
+107 DGKKSAQEIAEALSI
-122 STEIVCEFISQLLS
+122 DCEIVSQVVGQLLS
-136 AGLIDYLVTPIVA
+136 AGLIDYLVTQIVA
-149 PGRFKEQDQSA
+149 PGRFKEQDQSS

-181 PGVNDGGV
+181 AGVNDGGV
-189 EVLTNRRLAL
+189 EVLTNRRMAL

-213 GLLLASGV
+213 GILLASGV

-271 NKDKSVAEDIP
+271 SKDKSSADEIP
-282 EVFLKIFI
+282 EVFLKVFI

-311 AAPDGPSIDVGPLV
+311 AAPDGPSIDIGPLV

-335 ITLARS
+335 VTLARS
-341 DQHLLSREIDIFRS
+341 DQHSLSREIDIFRS
-355 THIELEIPVSISHFV
+355 THTELEIPVTVAHFV

-384 KKSALISARVRTNY
+384 KKSALISTRVRTNY

>member
-1 MVGVF
+1 
-6 FCTGAICNAL
+6 
-16 ITQRNEITCSCTE
+16 
-29 INGAK
+29 
-34 FRLGNYRHCAQMKIQ
+34 MKIQ
-49 TVATPALDL
+49 TVATPDLDL
-58 LQIRPRLKRGA
+58 SLIRPRLKRGA

-92 IECEALGIKSIIAAF
+92 IECEALGINSIIAAF
-107 DGKKSAQEIAEALAI
+107 DGKKSAQEIADALAI
-122 STEIVCEFISQLLS
+122 STEIVCEVIGQLLS
-136 AGLIDYLVTPIVA
+136 AGLVDYLVTPIVA

-240 DMCAGLLTSSDV
+240 DMCAGLLTSGDV

-271 NKDKSVAEDIP
+271 SKDKSVAEDIP

-335 ITLARS
+335 VTLARS
-341 DQHLLSREIDIFRS
+341 DQHSLSREIDIFRS
-355 THIELEIPVSISHFV
+355 THTELEIPVSLSHFV

-384 KKSALISARVRTNY
+384 KKSALISTRVRTNY

>member
-1 MVGVF
+1 MK
-6 FCTGAICNAL
+6 TP
-16 ITQRNEITCSCTE
+16 
-29 INGAK
+29 
-34 FRLGNYRHCAQMKIQ
+34 QMKTQSIDARA
-49 TVATPALDL
+49 VDL
-58 LQIRPRLKRGA
+58 LLIRPRLKRGA

-92 IECEALGIKSIIAAF
+92 IQCEALGIRTIIAAF

-122 STEIVCEFISQLLS
+122 DSEIVRQVVAQLLS
-136 AGLIDYLVTPIVA
+136 AGLIDYLVTQIVA
-149 PGRFKEQDQSA
+149 PGRFKEQDQSS

-189 EVLTNRRLAL
+189 EVLTKRRMAL

-213 GLLLASGV
+213 GILLASGV

-271 NKDKSVAEDIP
+271 SKDKSNTDEIP
-282 EVFLKIFI
+282 EVFLKVFI

-311 AAPDGPSIDVGPLV
+311 AAPDGPSIDIGPLV

-335 ITLARS
+335 VTLARG
-341 DQHLLSREIDIFRS
+341 DQHPLSREIDIFRS
-355 THIELEIPVSISHFV
+355 THTELEIPVTVAHFV

-384 KKSALISARVRTNY
+384 KKSALISTRVRTSY